1 MHDKH
6 PQSHSYSS
14 TLYDIHRQF
23 ADQWRVYVASEEELA
38 AGTIKILVKC
48 TQVTPTSN
56 LKHRQFADQSRVY
69 VASEEEL
76 AADAIASR

>member
-1 MHDKH
+1 M
-6 PQSHSYSS
+6 
-14 TLYDIHRQF
+14 
-23 ADQWRVYVASEEELA
+23 YVASEEELA